1 MTAPTINHN
10 RDYIYL
16 LVDEVT
22 DGILHVTDD
31 LTAGTAMT
39 LFSPRIKIIP
49 LETHKPFLRK
59 EILDVDYQDTT
70 KHLIWKNGKGMRWAL
85 PMPEIDITPEY
96 IAFREEVKLRTFYHE
111 LLLIRVQESSFT
123 NTTETPLLEQFAST
137 IVDDL
142 LRSNPNVNYFTPGI
156 CAYADACGID
166 DLTAYR
172 ELQLHMDNLKTTRM
186 YVLGTYIKYRN
197 MLNNALAN
205 RKEQMAVIDQL
216 ITNVYKRQL

>member
-1 MTAPTINHN
+1 MTAPTINQN

-22 DGILHVTDD
+22 DGILYVTNDQS
-31 LTAGTAMT
+31 AGAAMA

-49 LETHKPFLRK
+49 LETHKSFLRK
-59 EILDVDYQDTT
+59 ELLEVDYRDESN
-70 KHLIWKNGKGMRWAL
+70 HLIWRNAKGMRWAL
-85 PMPEIDITPEY
+85 PMPEADITPEY
-96 IAFREEVKLRTFYHE
+96 LAFKNEVKIRTFYHE
-111 LLLIRVQESSFT
+111 LLLLRVLEASFT
-123 NTTETPLLEQFAST
+123 NSAETPMLEKFSGT

-142 LRSNPNVNYFTPGI
+142 IKSNPNEGYFSPGI

-166 DLTAYR
+166 DITAYR

-197 MLNNALAN
+197 LLNKAPAN

-216 ITNVYKRQL
+216 LTNVYKRQL